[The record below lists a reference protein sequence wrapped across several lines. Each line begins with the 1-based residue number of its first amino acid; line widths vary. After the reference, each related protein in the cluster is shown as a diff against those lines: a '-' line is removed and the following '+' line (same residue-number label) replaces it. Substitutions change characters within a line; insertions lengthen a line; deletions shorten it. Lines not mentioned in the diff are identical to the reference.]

1 MKYKD
6 LHYERTDVDKAKS
19 FMNDVI
25 IKFKNARNGKEQIE
39 LIREVDNFSRDYH
52 KA

>member
-25 IKFKNARNGKEQIE
+25 IKFKKIS
-39 LIREVDNFSRDYH
+39 I
-52 KA
+52 